1 MLKIKRYCQ
10 RLLGLL
16 VWKNLYHDLSCPLDF
31 FFNLFLFLS
40 NILLTLRKI
49 GKIINNDGASLLHY
63 GMIKICRMMGWGCGG
78 PRGGWGRGR
87 GVSSEHSH
95 PRLSLSFNARK
106 SEGVPKMQR
115 KNQSP
120 SLCLFPLQFIAINL
134 PDLGFL
140 HTCRTWS
147 LYNS

>member
-16 VWKNLYHDLSCPLDF
+16 VGKNLYHDLSCPLDF
-31 FFNLFLFLS
+31 FFLIFFLFLS

-78 PRGGWGRGR
+78 PRGR

-120 SLCLFPLQFIAINL
+120 SLCLFPLQFIAINR

>member
-16 VWKNLYHDLSCPLDF
+16 VCKNLYHDLSCPLDF
-31 FFNLFLFLS
+31 FFLIFFLFLS

-78 PRGGWGRGR
+78 PRGR

-120 SLCLFPLQFIAINL
+120 SLCLFPLQFIAINR

>member
-1 MLKIKRYCQ
+1 MS
-10 RLLGLL
+10 LGL
-16 VWKNLYHDLSCPLDF
+16 F
-31 FFNLFLFLS
+31 FLILFLFLS

-78 PRGGWGRGR
+78 PRGR

-120 SLCLFPLQFIAINL
+120 SLCLFPLQFIAINR